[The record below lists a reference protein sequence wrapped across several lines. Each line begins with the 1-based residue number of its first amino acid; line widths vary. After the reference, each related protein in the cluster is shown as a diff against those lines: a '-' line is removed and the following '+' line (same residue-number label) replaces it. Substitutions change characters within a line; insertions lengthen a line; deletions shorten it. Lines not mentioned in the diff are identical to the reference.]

1 MFLGEC
7 MINYKVFVVQ
17 ILAEKIKSIED
28 QKLNGMD
35 LNAELDSKTDSFIDR
50 LLKLSLAEGKF
61 SLDDVVSETNTILV
75 AVRLIIYLL

>member
-1 MFLGEC
+1 

-35 LNAELDSKTDSFIDR
+35 LNAGLDSKTDSFIDR

>member
-1 MFLGEC
+1 